1 MEYSTEKLMKLH
13 DKQRN
18 DSLARFYVVMTIIV
32 SAFIIMAILLKSA
45 EAVEK
50 KETVVEKCDD
60 PEKLPENLKKAY
72 YEFKK
77 AGYPVKIQC
86 YKTKEIK
93 KP

>member
-1 MEYSTEKLMKLH
+1 MQYSTEKLMKLH

-32 SAFIIMAILLKSA
+32 SAFIILAMLIKSS

-50 KETVVEKCDD
+50 PVVEKCDD
-60 PEKLPENLKKAY
+60 PEKLPDDLRKAY
-72 YEFKK
+72 YELKK